1 MEGAP
6 KAVVLLTMALL
17 AAARASLTPSCES
30 GSEACKAAAG
40 SAMIQF
46 VESKKSNG
54 SSEAVI
60 VESEEAVNAP
70 LKGRV
75 LTLHAEVDSLA
86 LRIKALE
93 DIVGG
98 DDTAA
103 ATPKPEVGGTMAIDV
118 AELEATEASLESR
131 LQALE
136 NKVVKGTLLQT
147 SAQRVDAGRAASSI
161 EKRVESLETEVSDL

>member
-1 MEGAP
+1 
-6 KAVVLLTMALL
+6 
-17 AAARASLTPSCES
+17 
-30 GSEACKAAAG
+30 
-40 SAMIQF
+40 MIQY
-46 VESKKSNG
+46 VESKKSDG
-54 SSEAVI
+54 SSAEGVG
-60 VESEEAVNAP
+60 ESDDAVNAP

-75 LTLHAEVDSLA
+75 LTLHAEVDSLT
-86 LRIKALE
+86 LRVKALE

-136 NKVVKGTLLQT
+136 NKVVKGALLQT
-147 SAQRVDAGRAASSI
+147 GAQEAAVKRIASSI
-161 EKRVESLETEVSDL
+161 EKRVESLEEEVSDLRTRTTVLEQKV

>member
-1 MEGAP
+1 
-6 KAVVLLTMALL
+6 
-17 AAARASLTPSCES
+17 
-30 GSEACKAAAG
+30 
-40 SAMIQF
+40 MIQY
-46 VESKKSNG
+46 VESKKSDG
-54 SSEAVI
+54 SSAEGVG
-60 VESEEAVNAP
+60 ESDDAVNAP

-103 ATPKPEVGGTMAIDV
+103 ATPKPEVGGTLAIDV
-118 AELEATEASLESR
+118 PELEATEASLESR

-136 NKVVKGTLLQT
+136 NKVLKVTFLQT
-147 SAQRVDAGRAASSI
+147 GAQMADAGTGASSI
-161 EKRVESLETEVSDL
+161 KKRVE